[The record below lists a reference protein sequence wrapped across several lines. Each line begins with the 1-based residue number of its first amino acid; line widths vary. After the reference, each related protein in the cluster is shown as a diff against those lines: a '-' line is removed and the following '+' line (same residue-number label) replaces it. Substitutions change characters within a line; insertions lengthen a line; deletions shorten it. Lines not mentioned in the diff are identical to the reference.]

1 MVLYAEASDEDKNCY
16 DGKEGFK
23 KTELYRALVKSNK
36 NEADFQEVL
45 GLIDSKPNL
54 INLASQKTQQTPLH
68 ACFLAENSTHC
79 IEIATKLIESGAEIN
94 AQDKNGNSPLHLAI
108 KTQNYDLASLMVE
121 KGGDIDILNK
131 TDKSP
136 RELLQENLEELNRN
150 HSDYLTPMEFN
161 ALRDKLVEL
170 NRTPP
175 KTILPSPTDKQKNV
189 NSTSSLISSPSITG
203 KKYTG
208 INR

>member
-1 MVLYAEASDEDKNCY
+1 MVLFEEASDEDKNCY

-23 KTELYRALVKSNK
+23 KTELYRALVKSEK
-36 NEADFQEVL
+36 SEADFQEVL
-45 GLIDSKPNL
+45 DLIDSKPNL

-79 IEIATKLIESGAEIN
+79 IKIATKLIESGAEVN
-94 AQDKNGNSPLHLAI
+94 TKDKNGNSPLHLAI

-131 TDKSP
+131 EGKSP

-175 KTILPSPTDKQKNV
+175 TTILPRVSNIQETTTSTSISPASPTAKSK
-189 NSTSSLISSPSITG
+189 G
-203 KKYTG
+203 KH
-208 INR
+208 R